1 MDLGIKGASTL
12 VVGGGGGLGG
22 AICQAL
28 AAEGARVAVAGPRS
42 ESVDA
47 VVDRIHQDGGDAFG
61 LTLDLGDLESF
72 PAAVDHV
79 RDRQGDVAILVNLT
93 GGPPPTSAA
102 SVAPEM
108 WLAQFRSMVLGVIAL
123 TDLVLPA
130 MRSRGWGRIITSTSS
145 GAVTPIA
152 NLGISNTL
160 RVALHGWSKTLAG
173 EVGADGVTVNVVV
186 PGRIATARVAR
197 LDAAKAA
204 AGAQYARA
212 RCRGQRWSYSLAPL
226 WNWSGVRRRGGLPG
240 QCRGVIHHR
249 LDAARGRRADPVTMS
264 RP

>member
-1 MDLGIKGASTL
+1 MDLGVKGASAL

-61 LTLDLGDLESF
+61 LTLDLGDLESLS
-72 PAAVDHV
+72 AAVDHV

-102 SVAPEM
+102 SVAPET

-197 LDAAKAA
+197 LDAAKAQREHSTPELVA
-204 AGAQYARA
+204 AASAGAIPLRRYGTGAEYGA
-212 RCRGQRWSYSLAPL
+212 AVAFLASAAASYITGSTLH
-226 WNWSGVRRRGGLPG
+226 VDGGLIPS
-240 QCRGVIHHR
+240 
-249 LDAARGRRADPVTMS
+249 L
-264 RP
+264 